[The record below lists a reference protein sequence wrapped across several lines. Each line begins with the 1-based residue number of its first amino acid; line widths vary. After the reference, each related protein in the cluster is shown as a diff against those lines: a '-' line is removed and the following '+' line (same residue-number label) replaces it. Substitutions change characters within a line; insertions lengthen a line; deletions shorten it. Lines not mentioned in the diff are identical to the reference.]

1 MSISCFTQIVY
12 CPGFLADNP
21 AVAFTAVVSPPS
33 LNLLGAGETII
44 FDSVI
49 TNVGN
54 AYKNTSGMF
63 RAPLQG
69 VYVFNFALMMDPG
82 LDEYIELVK
91 DGNHVMWNYGH
102 APGSTHYISAS
113 RTATL
118 ELQASNQ
125 MYFENTDSQ
134 ESQKGFVAQCVK
146 MYLSI
151 ICPHGMCCLC
161 YWYVNGAVF
170 WLFIERE
177 LLFILYIYIAFTRR
191 VTMCGSAQ

>member
-1 MSISCFTQIVY
+1 MSGSYRFKRSPFISLIKSTVSQCRS
-12 CPGFLADNP
+12 CSSSPGFLADNP
-21 AVAFTAVVSPPS
+21 AVAFTAIVSPPS
-33 LNLLGAGETII
+33 VTLLGAGETII
-44 FDSVI
+44 FDLVI

-54 AYKNTSGMF
+54 AYKNTTGMF

-91 DGNHVMWNYGH
+91 DGNHIMWNYGH

-125 MYFENTDSQ
+125 MYLKQ
-134 ESQKGFVAQCVK
+134 
-146 MYLSI
+146 I
-151 ICPHGMCCLC
+151 
-161 YWYVNGAVF
+161 
-170 WLFIERE
+170 
-177 LLFILYIYIAFTRR
+177 
-191 VTMCGSAQ
+191 